1 VFFLSVQN
9 SFIKNTPD
17 TNFPV
22 DACCEIC
29 ENIGHGSDGQ
39 QTKADAPMTKECFL
53 TVNAV
58 SATGHAI
65 TGPFKAVRVP
75 HWPKKTQWAVFG
87 YRAGVSASIL
97 EPVTT
102 IRFTTRK
109 AANNFLSLCN
119 SL

>member
-1 VFFLSVQN
+1 MRVHDSVRCSVQ
-9 SFIKNTPD
+9 SLDESLK
-17 TNFPV
+17 
-22 DACCEIC
+22 E
-29 ENIGHGSDGQ
+29 
-39 QTKADAPMTKECFL
+39 DAPMTKECFL

-65 TGPFKAVRVP
+65 KGPFKAVRVP
-75 HWPKKTQWAVFG
+75 QWPKKTQWAVFG
-87 YRAGVSASIL
+87 YRAGVSAIIL

-109 AANNFLSLCN
+109 AANNFLSLCD